1 MNAEIPYMISTGN
14 LPRILDAI
22 QRAGAPTTFNLDFI
36 KDLGFTSSQDRPTP
50 KIFKYLGFLDSN
62 GHPQAAYR
70 EFMDHTKSKKVLA
83 TRLRAAFDDLFLA
96 DRNAHKKTA
105 EHLKGWFKTK
115 TGVSDSVA
123 DKIARTFKVLAA
135 YADFDSIDQE
145 SHVESEANS
154 TDQIPGQGETFNSGS
169 GIPLN
174 GAPRPATPTSNKSQ
188 FGLVYRFE
196 IHLPDT
202 QNVDTF
208 RAIFRALREELL

>member
-1 MNAEIPYMISTGN
+1 MNTEIPYMISTGN
-14 LPRILDAI
+14 LPRILDAV

-115 TGVSDSVA
+115 TGVGDSVA

-145 SHVESEANS
+145 SHVESETNQ
-154 TDQIPGQGETFNSGS
+154 TNQISENEETFNNVG

-174 GAPRPATPTSNKSQ
+174 GLPRSAAHTSNKSQ